1 MASMTMTMEE
11 FYIQHAERYKK
22 LVAAFKP
29 GPSTAKPT
37 DPNPDIIVSA
47 RIRPMMEDETAQG
60 FPEGVHPRTKG
71 NTNTVDLHELRRPP
85 RGLPSLNSFNFT
97 VDHVFGPESQ
107 TAQIYDSLVQPL
119 VPWAWG
125 GGFGTLFAYGQ
136 TGSGKTFTVSGLERH
151 VAETLMDGNLDGERK
166 IYICIV
172 ELAGQTAYDLLNSR
186 KQISVLE
193 DSFGTTQLAGAIEH
207 HITTKSAML
216 SYIDAAAALRATSPT
231 LKNDTSSRSHAICRI
246 RIENPAMAGE
256 EDGLLY
262 LIDLAGSEAARDK
275 VIHDTTR
282 MKEAREINTSLSV
295 LKDCIRGR
303 ALADAEAI
311 SKPGK
316 KAYVPFRQSTLT
328 KTLKHVFDPTSARS
342 CKTVVVACVN
352 PCLADVFAS
361 KNTLRFAELLRVP
374 VAKFKPPVFNPKV
387 PATWNNEELRAWIE
401 QNSGT
406 PKVDGSLLAPTE
418 SGPQLL
424 RLPIPEFLS
433 RCLKTAGV
441 SQEQARAFHGKFW
454 KLHVDSTKAAAS
466 TSKTAAVASETSVEK
481 ATKGMSRMELLDS
494 SVDPEPGSDVIPFKQ
509 RIRPGMVISWSPS
522 GEYAK
527 FSSGGTG
534 KSSMAIILSPAHAVG
549 ERVKDLFGTPVNK
562 AGLEDE
568 EKYLCAILTPAI
580 LPGAY
585 DLSLWRHV
593 VVSLEEMETE
603 VLLEWDSATRYYYMT
618 V

>member
-1 MASMTMTMEE
+1 MSSATMTMEE
-11 FYIQHAERYKK
+11 FYIQNAERYKK
-22 LVAAFKP
+22 LVGVFKP
-29 GPSTAKPT
+29 GPSTVKVT

-60 FPEGVHPRTKG
+60 FPEGVHARTTG

-97 VDHVFGPESQ
+97 VDHVFGPDSN
-107 TAQIYDSLVQPL
+107 TAQIYDSLVHPL

-125 GGFGTLFAYGQ
+125 GGVGTLFAYGQ

-151 VAETLMDGNLDGERK
+151 VAETLMDGSLDGERK
-166 IYICIV
+166 IYICII
-172 ELAGQTAYDLLNSR
+172 ELAGQTAYDLLNAR

-207 HITTKSAML
+207 QITSKSAL
-216 SYIDAAAALRATSPT
+216 LDYIDAAAALRATSPT

-246 RIENPAMAGE
+246 RIENLALPGE

-262 LIDLAGSEAARDK
+262 LVDLAGSEAARDK

-303 ALADAEAI
+303 ALADAEVI
-311 SKPGK
+311 SKPSK

-328 KTLKHVFDPTSARS
+328 KTLKHVFDPASARS

-361 KNTLRFAELLRVP
+361 KNTLRYAELLRVP
-374 VAKFKPPVFNPKV
+374 VAKAKAPVYNPKV
-387 PATWNNEELRAWIE
+387 PATWNNGQLRTWIE
-401 QNSGT
+401 ENSGT
-406 PKVDGSLLAPTE
+406 PKIDGSLLAPTE

-424 RLPIPEFLS
+424 RLPIPEFLA
-433 RCLKTAGV
+433 RCLKTPGV
-441 SQEQARAFHGKFW
+441 SQEQAHAFQGKFW
-454 KLHVDSTKAAAS
+454 KLHVDSTKAPS
-466 TSKTAAVASETSVEK
+466 GSKAAVTSDAPVEK
-481 ATKGMSRMELLDS
+481 VTKGMSRMELLDS
-494 SVDPEPGSDVIPFKQ
+494 SADPEPDTDTIPFKQ
-509 RIRPGMVISWSPS
+509 RIRPGMVISWTPT

-527 FSSGGTG
+527 FSSGAG
-534 KSSMAIILSPAHAVG
+534 KSLAIVLSPARAVG
-549 ERVKDLFGTPVNK
+549 ERVKDLFGSPIK
-562 AGLEDE
+562 AEPGE

-593 VVSLEEMETE
+593 VVGVEEMESE